1 MSDFP
6 KEYAERRKRNS
17 YRLAWQILGALMLVA
32 CLGAIFFSVYPG
44 DGSTSPGSRCIS
56 NLRQLGTTTALYA
69 SDNDDA
75 IPVNYSFDGNESQTK
90 YMEAIFPYTKNK
102 QILLCPQEQR
112 NIIEKGTTPTEEGIP
127 GKMDYVH
134 CLSLRGVIPNFS
146 ENKRFLNLSK
156 LPDLGKVP
164 YLRDP
169 IRGYGTAKDNKDIG
183 FLSPHGGRFVTV
195 YLDTHAKYVKSPNI
209 NSDF

>member
-1 MSDFP
+1 MKS
-6 KEYAERRKRNS
+6 ESRTAEFFHRYLS
-17 YRLAWQILGALMLVA
+17 YIIPVVLLCGLGAALWPVNSDRPPSHGA
-32 CLGAIFFSVYPG
+32 SCL
-44 DGSTSPGSRCIS
+44 S
-56 NLRQLGTTTALYA
+56 NLKQLGTATAIYA

-75 IPVNYSFDGNESQTK
+75 IPISYSFDGNESQTK

-102 QILLCPQEQR
+102 DMFLCPQEQR
-112 NIIEKGTTPTEEGIP
+112 NIKEKGATPTEEGIP

-146 ENKRFLNLSK
+146 ENKRYLNLSK
-156 LPDLGKVP
+156 LPDQSKVP

-183 FLSPHGGRFVTV
+183 FLSPHGGGLVTV
-195 YLDTHAKYVKSPNI
+195 YLDMHARYVKSPNI
-209 NSDF
+209 NSDL